1 MLPKLL
7 KVLLFKA
14 SRNLPKIAMKSI
26 KNTIENMS
34 IIFDYDT
41 LNA

>member
-14 SRNLPKIAMKSI
+14 SRNLPEIAMKSI
-26 KNTIENMS
+26 KTGG
-34 IIFDYDT
+34 
-41 LNA
+41 